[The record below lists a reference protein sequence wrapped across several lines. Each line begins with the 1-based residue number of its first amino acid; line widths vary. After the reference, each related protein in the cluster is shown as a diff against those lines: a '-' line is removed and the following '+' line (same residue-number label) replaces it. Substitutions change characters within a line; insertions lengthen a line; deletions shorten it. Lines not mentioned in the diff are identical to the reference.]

1 MANRRKAAGIASVV
15 AIIAALLL
23 LIAIASAT
31 ATALRGCSKQPT
43 PTDPSI
49 TTTIGTVTPTPTPKP
64 STSEEEASSWT
75 EEALLARFGDVREF
89 KATSTKVLTGERV
102 GATGI
107 FDAVTYD
114 VKPEGLDGVVEE
126 ILSNPIYL
134 SGVDQALREIG
145 VVGESDWAKKFT
157 SSYDPVTTEWWEQW
171 VEKKDGKWYVTRDY
185 FLIAAR
191 YAVIVQGLQHYRD
204 VDKADV
210 KVHFPLNV
218 EMEVCY
224 RSEKGEDYPFWVY
237 QFVYKDGRVEYIG
250 INKMDWRWA
259 VIPPVPTPTPTS
271 SPTPTPPVTTSTPTP
286 TPPVSTTTPTPTPQP
301 KDRGNDPVYRN
312 DDNNAAADIGS
323 PSNPENHD
331 NNMSETP
338 EPTSPGSYS
347 NVATPTPKPTS
358 APTATPKPTSAPT
371 ATPKPTSAPRPT
383 TTPPVESPVSGDGT
397 NTGAAPSGDPG

>member
-1 MANRRKAAGIASVV
+1 MANRKKAAGIASVV
-15 AIIAALLL
+15 ITIAALLL
-23 LIAIASAT
+23 LIVIASAT
-31 ATALRGCSKQPT
+31 SVTLRGCSKQPT

-49 TTTIGTVTPTPTPKP
+49 IETTTGTATPTPTPKP

-75 EEALLARFGDVREF
+75 DEALFKRFGDGREF
-89 KATSTKVLTGERV
+89 KPSSTKVLTGERV
-102 GATGI
+102 EATGI

-157 SSYDPVTTEWWEQW
+157 PSYEPVTTEWWEQW
-171 VEKKDGKWYVTRDY
+171 IEKKDGKWYVTREY

-191 YAVIVQGLQHYRD
+191 YAVIVQGLQYYRD
-204 VDKADV
+204 VEKADA

-237 QFVYKDGRVEYIG
+237 RYVYKDGRVEYIG

-271 SPTPTPPVTTSTPTP
+271 TPTP
-286 TPPVSTTTPTPTPQP
+286 TPPVRLTP
-301 KDRGNDPVYRN
+301 
-312 DDNNAAADIGS
+312 
-323 PSNPENHD
+323 
-331 NNMSETP
+331 
-338 EPTSPGSYS
+338 
-347 NVATPTPKPTS
+347 
-358 APTATPKPTSAPT
+358 
-371 ATPKPTSAPRPT
+371 
-383 TTPPVESPVSGDGT
+383 
-397 NTGAAPSGDPG
+397 